1 MPVRFHDRRDAGRQL
16 AARLAD
22 LPADGA
28 VTVVAL
34 PRGGVPVG
42 AALAAA
48 LDAPLELC
56 VVRKLGAPGHP
67 ELAIGA
73 IAGGGVTVLHEE
85 TVRALGVDAAAL
97 ARVTAAETAE
107 LVRREGR
114 YRRGRAPLPL
124 AGRMVVLVDDG
135 LATGATMEAAIAA
148 VRRER
153 IARLVVAVP
162 VAAAEA
168 LRLVG
173 GLADRCVAL
182 LVPEP
187 FGSVGA
193 WYDAFPDVS
202 DAEVERG
209 LADAAERVAARTA
222 ARETAPESAPDG
234 AQASAPA
241 AAGATP
247 PGVLRGGTRR
257 LVQLV
262 QGAVH
267 RHGGTGDDLAPL
279 LARCATADVVCLGE
293 ATHGT
298 HEFYALRQEL
308 TRRLIAEHGFG
319 AVAAEAD
326 WSAAHRVHRYV
337 MGEGDGDRDAVEALG
352 DFRRFPQ
359 WMWRNADLLDFAGWL
374 RDHNAGADPARRA
387 GFFGLDLYAM
397 HESMHGVVAYLER
410 VDPEGAARARSRF
423 ACFDHFDDDPQVYG
437 RATRLGIAASCE
449 EGVAAQLAE
458 LQGERLAALAAR
470 AGAEGMAALFVA
482 EQHARVVRN
491 AERYYRALFDP
502 QAVAWN
508 LRDRHMAGTLAGVR
522 RFLARQGRPPRV
534 VVWAHNSHVGDAR
547 ATAMARDGQL
557 SLGQLARELFGEA
570 AVALVG
576 FTTHEGTVTAADRWD
591 GPARVMTVRPSL
603 EASVEWVLHEAG
615 VAAGTLFPAATP
627 ALDEAL
633 AVPRP
638 SRMIG
643 VIYRP
648 ATERASHYVDVAL
661 ARQYDAV
668 VHVDRTRAVEPLER
682 DVAATVGELPETY
695 PSTL

>member
-22 LPADGA
+22 LPAEGA

-42 AALAAA
+42 AELAAA
-48 LDAPLELC
+48 LGAPLELC
-56 VVRKLGAPGHP
+56 LVRKLGAPGNP
-67 ELAIGA
+67 EFAIGA

-97 ARVTAAETAE
+97 GRITAAEAAE
-107 LVRREGR
+107 LARREAR

-124 AGRMVVLVDDG
+124 AGRVVVLVDDG
-135 LATGATMEAAIAA
+135 LATGATMQAA
-148 VRRER
+148 VAAARREHP
-153 IARLVVAVP
+153 ARVIVAVP
-162 VAAAEA
+162 VASAEA

-173 GLADRCVAL
+173 GLVDRCVAL
-182 LVPEP
+182 LLPEP

-193 WYDAFPDVS
+193 WYDAFPDVG
-202 DAEVERG
+202 DAEVEQG
-209 LADAAERVAARTA
+209 LADAAERLAARVGGA
-222 ARETAPESAPDG
+222 APGG
-234 AQASAPA
+234 AS
-241 AAGATP
+241 
-247 PGVLRGGTRR
+247 VERGGVRH

-262 QGAVH
+262 AGAVH

-279 LARCATADVVCLGE
+279 LARCAAAEVVCLGE

-298 HEFYALRQEL
+298 HEFYALRQEV
-308 TRRLIAEHGFG
+308 TRRLIVEHGFA

-326 WSAAHRVHRYV
+326 WSSAHRLHQYV

-359 WMWRNADLLDFAGWL
+359 WMWRNADVLDFSGWL
-374 RDHNAGADPARRA
+374 RDHNGSRGAAERV
-387 GFFGLDLYAM
+387 GLYGLDLYAM
-397 HESMHGVVAYLER
+397 HESMQGVVAYLER
-410 VDPEGAARARSRF
+410 VDPEGAVRARARF
-423 ACFDHFDDDPQVYG
+423 ACFDHVGGDPQAYG
-437 RATRLGIAASCE
+437 RATRLGITASCE

-458 LQGERLAALAAR
+458 LRGDRLAAVAAR
-470 AGAEGMAALFVA
+470 AGAAGAAALFVA

-502 QAVAWN
+502 MAVSWN
-508 LRDRHMAGTLAGVR
+508 LRDRHMVGTLAAIRGHLV
-522 RFLARQGRPPRV
+522 RQGRAPRV

-547 ATAMARDGQL
+547 ATAMARDGEL
-557 SLGQLARELFGEA
+557 SLGQLARERFGEG

-576 FTTHEGTVTAADRWD
+576 FTTYDGTVTAADQWD
-591 GPARVMTVRPSL
+591 GPASVMTVRPAL
-603 EASVEWVLHEAG
+603 PESVEWVLHEAG
-615 VAAGTLFPAATP
+615 VAAGTLFPGATP
-627 ALDEAL
+627 ALREAL

-638 SRMIG
+638 SRVIG

-648 ATERASHYVDVAL
+648 GTERASHYLDVSL

-682 DVAATVGELPETY
+682 DVAATVGALPETF